1 MDFMLVLLGIV
12 LVTVI
17 CAVRGIFKGPAPD
30 RSAAGVAVQPD
41 R

>member
-1 MDFMLVLLGIV
+1 MDFMLLLLGIV

-17 CAVRGIFKGPAPD
+17 CAVRGIFKGPARPM
-30 RSAAGVAVQPD
+30 AARVAVQLD